1 MKKNLFSIMLLIVMI
16 AGLMV
21 SATGCNAED
30 ETAVD
35 EAALRIAELEQENA
49 ALRAQVEEL
58 TAAMDREANRLN
70 LAGALQ
76 DWSLA
81 ADAWADGNGATVTFT
96 ATPAA
101 YAEGLRAALSVRMG
115 DLEAESTNC
124 VWNGTSFVGSVELG
138 AADGYSYYCIL
149 TSLDGSQE
157 EIVLNSPDSIT
168 NETLVYL
175 GSNLNAYANLI
186 VEDWEATAS
195 NLVIKSGYIRAQM
208 PRLTASGTASVS
220 KASLILKL
228 NGEETSRMDLNL
240 PAGEGDGSYEMALTE
255 TSFTMPAMADDYQLD
270 LYLEVTLSTGN
281 TMEVVGG
288 SWYSNNGELLLVV
301 G

>member
-1 MKKNLFSIMLLIVMI
+1 MKKNVFSILMITLMI
-16 AGLMV
+16 AALMV
-21 SATGCNAED
+21 SFTGCSNGAD
-30 ETAVD
+30 E
-35 EAALRIAELEQENA
+35 ESAARIAELEAANA
-49 ALRAQVEEL
+49 ALQAEINALTTEIDTMKQRA
-58 TAAMDREANRLN
+58 
-70 LAGALQ
+70 ALQ
-76 DWSLA
+76 DWTLDA
-81 ADAWADGNGATVTFT
+81 AAWNDGNGATVTFA
-96 ATPAA
+96 ATPVN
-101 YAEGLRAALSVRMG
+101 YVEGQGAALSVRMG

-195 NLVIKSGYIRAQM
+195 NLVIKSGYIQAQM

-270 LYLEVTLSTGN
+270 LYLEVALSTGN
-281 TMEVVGG
+281 TIQTVGG